1 MDVFHV
7 NFIDFTSLGPIEGIE
22 KITWVERYNQ
32 PGEFIIIGDPVPLAA
47 NLPLG
52 RFISHSGTDNV
63 MVVESH
69 FIDESEDSEYPKK
82 LQVKGTCITNY
93 IMQNRVVHRRAPYG
107 EEETF
112 WAYSG
117 FSNFARKAAYYE
129 AGPVTINVVQL
140 LINLL
145 NDHLTEANG
154 LNESIENLINLSY
167 DIESNNNFSNYV
179 TDKLPYLNKAIYK
192 ILLEADIGLKA
203 FRPGPRRAYLEDPD
217 LIALFYSGLGDPKE
231 MLFFLVHDGSDLS
244 DSVIFD
250 INNGDVHN
258 ARYLWSNRHDKN
270 AFYSGNEEYVQRDFG
285 EDLGTLG
292 GWLRKVA
299 RVDLQD
305 YSPLDSGEDYEI
317 LIWTALNERGREAIR
332 LAQSQGIIIDALG
345 TTNSGPKYGI
355 HYQIGD
361 IVKVFGNYGVN
372 QNMRVSEV
380 AFTQDKDKEFVIP
393 TFKPVYIVPHS
404 TPE

>member
-32 PGEFIIIGDPVPLAA
+32 PGEFIIIGDPVPLAT

-52 RFISHSGTDNV
+52 RFISHSGTDDV
-63 MVVESH
+63 MVVETH

-93 IMQNRVVHRRAPYG
+93 IMQNRVVHRRAPYD

-112 WAYSG
+112 WSYSG
-117 FSNFARKAAYYE
+117 YADFAVKAAYYE
-129 AGPVTINVVQL
+129 TGPSTISVVNLLVQL
-140 LINLL
+140 LN
-145 NDHLTEANG
+145 NHLTEASG
-154 LNESIENLINLSY
+154 LNENIENLINMSY
-167 DIESNNNFSNYV
+167 VDSDILFGNYV
-179 TDKLPYLNKAIYK
+179 TDKLPYLNKAVYK
-192 ILLEADIGLKA
+192 ILLESDIGLKA
-203 FRPGPRRAYLEDPD
+203 VRPGPDRAYLEDPD
-217 LIALFYSGLGDPKE
+217 FIASFYSGSWDPKE
-231 MLFFLVHDGSDLS
+231 MIFFVVHGGNDLS

-258 ARYLWSNRHDKN
+258 ARYLWTNKHDKN
-270 AFYSGNEEYVQRDFG
+270 AVYSGNEEYVQRDFG

-292 GWLRKVA
+292 GWSRKVA

-305 YSPLDSGEDYEI
+305 YDPLEVGEGYETLI
-317 LIWTALNERGREAIR
+317 LIALNERGREAIR

-355 HYQIGD
+355 HYRLGD
-361 IVKVFGNYGVN
+361 IVKVFGNYGIN

-380 AFTQDKDKEFVIP
+380 AFTQDKDKEFIIP
-393 TFKPVYIVPHS
+393 TFKPVYIVPPPS
-404 TPE
+404 PM

>member
-7 NFIDFTSLGPIEGIE
+7 DFINFASLGPIEGIE

-32 PGEFIIIGDPVPLAA
+32 PGEFIIIGDPVPLAT
-47 NLPLG
+47 NLPIG

-93 IMQNRVVHRRAPYG
+93 IMQNRVVHRYPPTG
-107 EEETF
+107 EEEAF
-112 WAYSG
+112 WSYSEYYE
-117 FSNFARKAAYYE
+117 FARKAAYYE
-129 AGPVTINVVQL
+129 TGPVTINIVQL
-140 LINLL
+140 ILNLL
-145 NDHLTEANG
+145 NHHLTESYG

-167 DIESNNNFSNYV
+167 GIESDNAFGNYV
-179 TDKLPYLNKAIYK
+179 TDKLPYLNKAVYK

-217 LIALFYSGLGDPKE
+217 FISIFYSGLNDPKE
-231 MLFFLVHDGSDLS
+231 MLFFLIHAGTDLS

-258 ARYLWSNRHDKN
+258 ARYLWTNKHDKN
-270 AFYSGNEEYVQRDFG
+270 AFYSGNEEYVQRWFSD
-285 EDLGTLG
+285 DLGTLG
-292 GWLRKVA
+292 GWSRKVA

-305 YSPLDSGEDYEI
+305 YIPLDTVDYDT

-345 TTNSGPKYGI
+345 TRNSGPKYGV
-355 HYQIGD
+355 HYQVGD
-361 IVKVFGNYGVN
+361 VVRVIGNYGVN

-380 AFTQDKDKEFVIP
+380 AFTQDKDVEFIVP
-393 TFKPVYIVPHS
+393 TFKPVYIVPH
-404 TPE
+404 TPPS